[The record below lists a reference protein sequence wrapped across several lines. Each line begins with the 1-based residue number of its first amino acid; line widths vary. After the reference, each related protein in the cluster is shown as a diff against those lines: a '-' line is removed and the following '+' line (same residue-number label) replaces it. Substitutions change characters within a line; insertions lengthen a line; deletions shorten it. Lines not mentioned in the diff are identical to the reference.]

1 MRNGIYEEGNRTNR
15 RIHKLST
22 LQSLLQVLEGHWE
35 STIVLKRNEFLVRK
49 GMMHT
54 HLYFVKTG
62 SLRVFIEDEIEEH
75 TIRFGYEN
83 SLITALDC
91 FLTETPTA
99 FYIQA
104 IKRCKLKTISKEKYM
119 KLINSNEMYKEV
131 WNDVLQ
137 NFVYQQIEREIDL
150 ITYSPQKRFER
161 VFKRSP
167 QLFQQIPQKYIASYL
182 RMTPETLSR
191 ILKSVDSNQLF

>member
-1 MRNGIYEEGNRTNR
+1 M
-15 RIHKLST
+15 ST
-22 LQSLLQVLEGHWE
+22 QHSLLKVLDDHWE
-35 STIVLKRNEFLVRK
+35 HTVELKRNEFLVQK
-49 GMMHT
+49 GMVHT
-54 HLYFVKTG
+54 HLYFVKKG

-75 TIRFGYEN
+75 TIRFGYKD

-91 FLTETPTA
+91 FLTDTPTE

-104 IKRCKLKTISKEKYM
+104 IKRCELKSISKKKYM
-119 KLINSNEMYKEV
+119 RLINSNESYKEV

-137 NFVYQQIEREIDL
+137 SFVYQQIEREIDL

-167 QLFQQIPQKYIASYL
+167 QLFQEIPQKYIASYL